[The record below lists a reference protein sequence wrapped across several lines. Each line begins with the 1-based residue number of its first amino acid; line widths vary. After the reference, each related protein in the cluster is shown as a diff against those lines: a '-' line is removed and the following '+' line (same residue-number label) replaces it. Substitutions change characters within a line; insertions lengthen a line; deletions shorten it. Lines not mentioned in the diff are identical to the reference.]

1 METVTDFIFL
11 DSKFTADSD
20 CSHEIRRCLF
30 LGRKAM
36 TELDRVL
43 KIRDISLPTKIC
55 IIKAIVFPVVV
66 YGCESG
72 TMKKAECWRIDAF
85 QMWYW
90 RRLEGP
96 LDSKE
101 IKPVNPKA
109 YQPSIFIWRTDA
121 GRAILWPP
129 DAKSQLIWKD
139 PDAGKDWRQEKETT
153 EDEMFGW
160 HHWLKG

>member
-72 TMKKAECWRIDAF
+72 IMKKAEC
-85 QMWYW
+85 
-90 RRLEGP
+90 
-96 LDSKE
+96 
-101 IKPVNPKA
+101 
-109 YQPSIFIWRTDA
+109 
-121 GRAILWPP
+121 
-129 DAKSQLIWKD
+129 
-139 PDAGKDWRQEKETT
+139 
-153 EDEMFGW
+153 
-160 HHWLKG
+160 